1 MSDGSV
7 TIDTILNTDGAKK
20 GLGSLQGILGKVGKG
35 IGTVFKAGATAIAG
49 VSTAISGAVGY
60 GAKYNATIEQYATS
74 FEVMTGS
81 AEKATEVTEKLKKIG
96 AETPFEMTDLA
107 DTTQLLMNYG
117 FTADDAMSKMQMLG
131 DISQGS
137 ADKMNRIAMAYGQM
151 SSAGKVQ
158 LEDVKQMIEAGFNP
172 LEEISRSTGESMES
186 LYDRISKGTIS
197 VDEITA
203 SMERSTSAGG
213 KYFQSMQKQSQTV
226 SGQLS
231 TLKDNTSQLLGSLSS
246 NFSTALGGQI
256 LPMLNEMTGGLQEAF
271 NTRGIEGFVSALGP
285 ALGNITTQIANQLP
299 SIIQTGTSIITSLLT
314 GIQQNLPQ
322 ILLGASQI
330 LTSLIQGI
338 ITILPQ
344 LMPIALQILQ
354 TLITTIL
361 QNLPLILNAG
371 IQLITQLTTGIAQ
384 MIPQL
389 IPQMIDCLMT
399 IINTL
404 LDNIDLLI
412 DAGIELII
420 GLAEGLINAIPVL
433 VEKIPTIIQKLVQ
446 AIINNLPKIIEMG
459 IRLLVELGAGLIAA
473 IPQLIAMIP
482 QIITAIINAFFE
494 TDWGEIGLQLLQGLL
509 EGFSNA
515 GNIIWN
521 AIKKVGNSMIDGIKS
536 FFGIHSPSKVFAALG
551 KYLPQGFAVGIN
563 KESKSAIKSTQ
574 KLSDAILD
582 NFNLNNM
589 YSKMKSAV
597 ALQTSR
603 IATSLSTT
611 ANVNRSLNAN
621 ITVESSDIYIDSTK
635 VGRAVTPVIS
645 KTLRGA
651 GAY

>member
-7 TIDTILNTDGAKK
+7 TIETKLDNSGAEKS
-20 GLGSLQGILGKVGKG
+20 LGNLSSILGKVGSG
-35 IGTVFKAGATAIAG
+35 ITSAFKMGATAIAG
-49 VSTAISGAVGY
+49 VSTAIVGAVGY
-60 GAKYNATIEQYATS
+60 GAKYNSTIEQYATS

-117 FTADDAMSKMQMLG
+117 FTADDAISKMQMLG

-172 LEEISRSTGESMES
+172 LQEISESTGESMES

-213 KYFQSMQKQSQTV
+213 KYFQSMGKQSQTV

-231 TLKDNTSQLLGSLSS
+231 TLKDNTSQLLGSLSN
-246 NFSTALGGQI
+246 NFSTALGGEI
-256 LPMLNEMTGGLQEAF
+256 LPMLNQMTGGLQEAF
-271 NTRGIEGFVSALGP
+271 DTGGIEGFVSALGP

-299 SIIQTGTSIITSLLT
+299 QIIQMGTDIITSLLL

-322 ILLGASQI
+322 ILTSASQI
-330 LTSLIQGI
+330 ITSLIQGI

-344 LMPIALQILQ
+344 LMPLALQILQ
-354 TLITTIL
+354 TLITTIF
-361 QNLPLILNAG
+361 QNLPLIINTG
-371 IQLITQLTTGIAQ
+371 IQLIAQLISGIAQ
-384 MIPQL
+384 MLPEL
-389 IPQMIDCLMT
+389 IPQALNCILT
-399 IINTL
+399 IVQGLIE
-404 LDNIDLLI
+404 NIDLII
-412 DAGIELII
+412 DAGLQLII
-420 GLAEGLINAIPVL
+420 GLAEGLINAIPQL
-433 VEKIPTIIQKLVQ
+433 VEKIPIIIQKLIQ

-494 TDWGEIGLQLLQGLL
+494 TDWGAIGRQLLEGLLQGLT
-509 EGFSNA
+509 NA
-515 GNIIWN
+515 GDIIWN
-521 AIKKVGNSMIDGIKS
+521 AIKSLGNSIISGVKS
-536 FFGIHSPSKVFAALG
+536 FFGIHSPSKVFAELG
-551 KYLPQGFAVGIN
+551 KYLPQGFAVGIDKDASRAVKSVGKLN
-563 KESKSAIKSTQ
+563 KN
-574 KLSDAILD
+574 ILNGF
-582 NFNLNNM
+582 NFDGL
-589 YSKMKSAV
+589 YSKMQRAV
-597 ALQTSR
+597 NLETGK
-603 IATSLSTT
+603 IATRLSINT
-611 ANVNRSLNAN
+611 NKIFDAN
-621 ITVESSDIYIDSTK
+621 INLKQGDIYMDSTK
-635 VGRAVTPVIS
+635 VGRMVTPSIS
-645 KTLRGA
+645 KTLRLG